1 MLNIHDAITRL
12 KSIGE
17 KRAQL
22 FSKLGVNT
30 IYDLLTFY
38 PRYYDDLTN
47 PAKIGETLPEQKYCI
62 KAKITAPVAEH
73 RIRKNMVIYKT
84 KASDDSGSV
93 NITIFNN
100 KYAAASLKMG
110 SEHLFYGRVTA
121 NFLQREMSAPE
132 VLPVSE
138 QIIRPVYR
146 QTDGI
151 SSRIIAYAVK
161 QALSDAEI
169 YESLPEDIIKKHGLV
184 NIKEAYKNIH
194 FPTSQRALDDARYRL
209 IFEELLTMQLG
220 IKLLGQSKSE
230 LNAPVVKIDYTR
242 EFFDKLPF
250 EPTSAQR
257 RAAAEA
263 VADMQTGIPMKR
275 LLQGDVGSGKTA
287 AAAAVCYT
295 CIKNGMQAAFMAPT
309 AILCEQHYRSFLKFF
324 RGTGVKSALLLGST
338 TAKEKKIIYEQ
349 LATGEID
356 FIVGTHALLNDNIV
370 FKNLGIVIT
379 DEQHR
384 FGVEQRAS
392 LISKGQNPH
401 LYVMSATPIPRTLSL
416 AIYGDLKV
424 SVLDEMPPGRTEIKT
439 YCISS
444 AIRERAYNYIKKHLD
459 KGLQA
464 YIICPLIEQGEDET
478 LVSAEEYAEK
488 IRRTSFR
495 NYSVGLMHGRLSA
508 KEKDAV
514 MGAFA
519 KGEIQLL
526 VSTTVIEVGVDV
538 PNAAVMLIE
547 NAERFGLSQLHQ
559 LRGRVGRGKAASCC
573 ILVTDNNSETT
584 KQRMKIMCS
593 TSDGFVIANEDLKL
607 RGPGEFFGNRQHG
620 LPSFKIAD
628 IIRDIDILKT
638 AQREA
643 EDIIKRDNTLSGASY
658 VQLKSNVAAL
668 FEQVGIDALN

>member
-1 MLNIHDAITRL
+1 
-12 KSIGE
+12 
-17 KRAQL
+17 
-22 FSKLGVNT
+22 
-30 IYDLLTFY
+30 
-38 PRYYDDLTN
+38 
-47 PAKIGETLPEQKYCI
+47 
-62 KAKITAPVAEH
+62 
-73 RIRKNMVIYKT
+73 
-84 KASDDSGSV
+84 
-93 NITIFNN
+93 
-100 KYAAASLKMG
+100 
-110 SEHLFYGRVTA
+110 
-121 NFLQREMSAPE
+121 
-132 VLPVSE
+132 
-138 QIIRPVYR
+138 
-146 QTDGI
+146 
-151 SSRIIAYAVK
+151 
-161 QALSDAEI
+161 
-169 YESLPEDIIKKHGLV
+169 
-184 NIKEAYKNIH
+184 
-194 FPTSQRALDDARYRL
+194 
-209 IFEELLTMQLG
+209 
-220 IKLLGQSKSE
+220 
-230 LNAPVVKIDYTR
+230 
-242 EFFDKLPF
+242 
-250 EPTSAQR
+250 
-257 RAAAEA
+257 
-263 VADMQTGIPMKR
+263 
-275 LLQGDVGSGKTA
+275 
-287 AAAAVCYT
+287 
-295 CIKNGMQAAFMAPT
+295 MAPT

-338 TAKEKKIIYEQ
+338 PAKEKKIIYEQ
-349 LATGEID
+349 LTTGEID
-356 FIVGTHALLNDNIV
+356 FIVGTHALLNNNIV

-464 YIICPLIEQGEDET
+464 YIICPLIEQGEDEN

>member
-1 MLNIHDAITRL
+1 MLNINDSITKL

-47 PAKIGETLPEQKYCI
+47 PVNIGETLPEQKYCI

-84 KASDDSGSV
+84 KASDGSGSV

-169 YESLPEDIIKKHGLV
+169 HESLPEDIIKKHRLT

-194 FPTSQRALDDARYRL
+194 FPASQGALDDARYRL

-220 IKLLGQSKSE
+220 IKLIGQPKSE

-263 VADMQTGIPMKR
+263 VADMQTGVPMKR

-324 RGTGVKSALLLGST
+324 RGTGIKSALLLGSA

-356 FIVGTHALLNDNIV
+356 FIVGTHALLNDNIM
-370 FKNLGIVIT
+370 FRNLGIVIT

-464 YIICPLIEQGEDET
+464 YIICPLIEQGEDES

-514 MGAFA
+514 MNAFA
-519 KGEIQLL
+519 KGDIQLL
-526 VSTTVIEVGVDV
+526 VSTTVVEVGVDV

-559 LRGRVGRGKAASCC
+559 LRGRVGRGEAESCC
-573 ILVTDNNSETT
+573 ILVTDNKSETT

-638 AQREA
+638 AQHEA
-643 EDIIKRDNTLSGASY
+643 EDIIKRDNTLSGALY
-658 VQLKSNVAAL
+658 VQLKSNVEAL
-668 FEQVGIDALN
+668 FEQVGLEALN

>member
-1 MLNIHDAITRL
+1 MLNINDSITKL

-47 PAKIGETLPEQKYCI
+47 PVNIGETLPEQKYCI

-84 KASDDSGSV
+84 KASDGSGSV

-146 QTDGI
+146 QTDGF

-169 YESLPEDIIKKHGLV
+169 HESLPEDIIKKHRLT

-194 FPTSQRALDDARYRL
+194 FPASQGALDDARYRL

-220 IKLLGQSKSE
+220 IKLIGQPKSE

-263 VADMQTGIPMKR
+263 VADMQTGVPMKR

-324 RGTGVKSALLLGST
+324 RGTGIKSALLLGSA

-356 FIVGTHALLNDNIV
+356 FIVGTHALLNDNIM
-370 FKNLGIVIT
+370 FRNLGIVIT

-464 YIICPLIEQGEDET
+464 YIICPLIEQGEDES

-514 MGAFA
+514 MNAFA
-519 KGEIQLL
+519 KGDIQLL
-526 VSTTVIEVGVDV
+526 VSTTVVEVGVDV

-559 LRGRVGRGKAASCC
+559 LRGRVGRGEAESCC
-573 ILVTDNNSETT
+573 ILVTDNKSETT

-638 AQREA
+638 AQHEA
-643 EDIIKRDNTLSGASY
+643 EDIIKRDNTLSGALY
-658 VQLKSNVAAL
+658 VQLKSNVEAL
-668 FEQVGIDALN
+668 FEQVGIEALN

>member
-1 MLNIHDAITRL
+1 MLNINDSITKL

-47 PAKIGETLPEQKYCI
+47 PVNIGETLPEQKYCI

-84 KASDDSGSV
+84 KASDGSGSV

-169 YESLPEDIIKKHGLV
+169 HESLPEDIIKKHRLT

-194 FPTSQRALDDARYRL
+194 FPASQGALDDARYRL

-220 IKLLGQSKSE
+220 IKLIGQPKSE

-263 VADMQTGIPMKR
+263 VADMQTGVPMKR

-324 RGTGVKSALLLGST
+324 RGTGIKSALLLGSA

-356 FIVGTHALLNDNIV
+356 FIVGTHALLNDNIM
-370 FKNLGIVIT
+370 FRNLGIVIT

-464 YIICPLIEQGEDET
+464 YIICPLIEQGEDES

-508 KEKDAV
+508 IEKDAV
-514 MGAFA
+514 MNAFA
-519 KGEIQLL
+519 KGDIQLL
-526 VSTTVIEVGVDV
+526 VSTTVVEVGVDV

-559 LRGRVGRGKAASCC
+559 LRGRVGRGEAESCC
-573 ILVTDNNSETT
+573 ILVTDNKSETT

-638 AQREA
+638 AQHEA
-643 EDIIKRDNTLSGASY
+643 EDIIKRDNTLSGALY
-658 VQLKSNVAAL
+658 VQLKSNVEAL
-668 FEQVGIDALN
+668 FEQVGIEALN

>member
-1 MLNIHDAITRL
+1 MFNIYDDITRL

-30 IYDLLTFY
+30 ISDLLTFY
-38 PRYYDDLTN
+38 PRHYDDLTK
-47 PAKIGETLPEQKYCI
+47 PVKIGETLPEQKYCI
-62 KAKITAPVAEH
+62 KAKITSPVEEH

-84 KASDDSGSV
+84 KASDESGSI

-100 KYAAASLKMG
+100 KYAAAALRIG
-110 SEHLFYGRVTA
+110 SEHLFYGRVTV

-138 QIIRPVYR
+138 QIIRPAYR
-146 QTDGI
+146 QTEGL
-151 SSRIIAYAVK
+151 SSKIIAYVVK
-161 QALSDAEI
+161 QAMNNTSIDEL
-169 YESLPEDIIKKHGLV
+169 LPSDIIQKHGLIG
-184 NIKEAYKNIH
+184 IKEAYENIH
-194 FPTSQRALDDARYRL
+194 FPASQRMLEDARRRL
-209 IFEELLTMQLG
+209 IFDELLTMQLG
-220 IKLLGQSKSE
+220 IKLLSQSNSNLRSPTVKS
-230 LNAPVVKIDYTR
+230 DYTH
-242 EFFDKLPF
+242 EFFDMLPF
-250 EPTSAQR
+250 NPTSAQR

-263 VADMQTGIPMKR
+263 VDDMRTGKPMKR

-287 AAAAVCYT
+287 VAAAVCYT
-295 CIKNGMQAAFMAPT
+295 CIKCGMQAAFMAPT
-309 AILCEQHYRSFLKFF
+309 AILCEQHYRSFMKFF

-338 TAKEKKIIYEQ
+338 PAKEKKMIYEQ
-349 LATGEID
+349 LSTGEID
-356 FIVGTHALLNDNIV
+356 FIVGTHALLNDNIA

-392 LISKGQNPH
+392 LISKGNNPH

-416 AIYGDLKV
+416 AIYGDLNV
-424 SVLDEMPPGRTEIKT
+424 SVLDEMPPGRTEVKT

-464 YIICPLIEQGEDET
+464 YIICPLIEQGDDEN
-478 LVSAEEYAEK
+478 LVSAEDYAEK
-488 IRRTSFR
+488 IKRTSFK

-514 MGAFA
+514 MSAFA
-519 KGEIQLL
+519 RGDIQLL
-526 VSTTVIEVGVDV
+526 VSTTVVEVGVDV
-538 PNAAVMLIE
+538 PNAAVMMIE

-559 LRGRVGRGKAASCC
+559 LRGRVGRGKAKSCC
-573 ILVTDNNSETT
+573 ILVTDNQNEMT

-593 TSDGFVIANEDLKL
+593 TSDGFIIANEDLKL

-628 IIRDIDILKT
+628 IVRDISLLKESQRQAEDILK
-638 AQREA
+638 
-643 EDIIKRDNTLSGASY
+643 RDETLSSKSY
-658 VQLKSNVAAL
+658 AALKTNVATL
-668 FEQVGIDALN
+668 FEQVGIGALN

>member
-1 MLNIHDAITRL
+1 MLNINDSITKL

-47 PAKIGETLPEQKYCI
+47 PVNIGETLPEQKYCI

-84 KASDDSGSV
+84 KASDGSGSV

-169 YESLPEDIIKKHGLV
+169 HESLPEDIIKKHRLT

-194 FPTSQRALDDARYRL
+194 FPASQGALDDARYRL

-220 IKLLGQSKSE
+220 IKLIGQPKSE

-263 VADMQTGIPMKR
+263 VADMQTGVPMKR

-324 RGTGVKSALLLGST
+324 RGTGIKSALLLGSA

-356 FIVGTHALLNDNIV
+356 FIVGTHALLNDNIM
-370 FKNLGIVIT
+370 FRNLGIVIT

-464 YIICPLIEQGEDET
+464 YIICPLIEQGEDES

-514 MGAFA
+514 MNAFA
-519 KGEIQLL
+519 KGDIQLL
-526 VSTTVIEVGVDV
+526 VSTTVVEVGVDV

-559 LRGRVGRGKAASCC
+559 LRGRVGRGEDESCC
-573 ILVTDNNSETT
+573 ILVTDNKSETT

-638 AQREA
+638 AQHEA
-643 EDIIKRDNTLSGASY
+643 EDIIKRDNTLSGALY
-658 VQLKSNVAAL
+658 VQLKSNVEAL
-668 FEQVGIDALN
+668 FEQVGIEALN

>member
-1 MLNIHDAITRL
+1 MLNINDSITKL

-47 PAKIGETLPEQKYCI
+47 PVNIGETLPEQKYCI

>member
-1 MLNIHDAITRL
+1 MLNINDSITKL

-47 PAKIGETLPEQKYCI
+47 PVNIGETLPEQKYCI

-84 KASDDSGSV
+84 KASDGSGSV

-169 YESLPEDIIKKHGLV
+169 HESLPEDIIKKHRLT

-194 FPTSQRALDDARYRL
+194 FPASQGALDDARYRL

-220 IKLLGQSKSE
+220 IKLIGQPKSE

-263 VADMQTGIPMKR
+263 VADMQTGVPMKR

-324 RGTGVKSALLLGST
+324 RGTGIKSALLLGSA

-356 FIVGTHALLNDNIV
+356 FIVGTHALLNDNIM
-370 FKNLGIVIT
+370 FRNLGIVIT

-401 LYVMSATPIPRTLSL
+401 LYVMSETPIPRTLSL

-464 YIICPLIEQGEDET
+464 YIICPLIEQGEDES

-514 MGAFA
+514 MNAFA
-519 KGEIQLL
+519 KGDIQLL
-526 VSTTVIEVGVDV
+526 VSTTVVEVGVDV

-559 LRGRVGRGKAASCC
+559 LRGRVGRGEDESCC
-573 ILVTDNNSETT
+573 ILVTDNKSETT

-638 AQREA
+638 AQHEA
-643 EDIIKRDNTLSGASY
+643 EDIIKRDNTLSGALY
-658 VQLKSNVAAL
+658 VQLKSNVEAL
-668 FEQVGIDALN
+668 FEQVGIEALN

>member
-47 PAKIGETLPEQKYCI
+47 PVNIGETLPEQKYCI

-295 CIKNGMQAAFMAPT
+295 CIKNGMQAVFMAPT

-464 YIICPLIEQGEDET
+464 YIICPLIEQGEDEN

>member
-1 MLNIHDAITRL
+1 MLNINDSITKL

-47 PAKIGETLPEQKYCI
+47 PVNIGETLPEQKYCI

-84 KASDDSGSV
+84 KASDGSGSV

-169 YESLPEDIIKKHGLV
+169 HESLPEDIIKKHRLT

-194 FPTSQRALDDARYRL
+194 FPASQGALDDARYRL

-220 IKLLGQSKSE
+220 IKLIGQPKSE

-263 VADMQTGIPMKR
+263 VADMQTGVPMKR

-324 RGTGVKSALLLGST
+324 RGTGIKSALLLGSA

-356 FIVGTHALLNDNIV
+356 FIVGTHALLNDNIM
-370 FKNLGIVIT
+370 FRNLGIVIT

-464 YIICPLIEQGEDET
+464 YIICPLIEQGEDES

-514 MGAFA
+514 MNAFA
-519 KGEIQLL
+519 KGDIQLL
-526 VSTTVIEVGVDV
+526 VSTTVVEVGVDV

-559 LRGRVGRGKAASCC
+559 LRGRVGRGEAESCC
-573 ILVTDNNSETT
+573 ILVTDNKSETT

-638 AQREA
+638 AQHEA
-643 EDIIKRDNTLSGASY
+643 EDIIKRDNTLSGALY

-668 FEQVGIDALN
+668 FEQVGIEALN

>member
-1 MLNIHDAITRL
+1 MLNINDSITKL

-47 PAKIGETLPEQKYCI
+47 PVNIGETLPEQKYCI

-84 KASDDSGSV
+84 KASDGSGSV

-110 SEHLFYGRVTA
+110 SEHLFYGRVMA

-169 YESLPEDIIKKHGLV
+169 YESLPENIIKKHGLV

-194 FPTSQRALDDARYRL
+194 FPASQGALDDARYRL

-230 LNAPVVKIDYTR
+230 MNAPVVKIDYTR

-263 VADMQTGIPMKR
+263 VADMQTGVPMKR

-338 TAKEKKIIYEQ
+338 PAKEKKIIYEQ
-349 LATGEID
+349 LTTGEID
-356 FIVGTHALLNDNIV
+356 FIVGTHALLNNNIV

-464 YIICPLIEQGEDET
+464 YIICPLIEQGEDEN

-514 MGAFA
+514 MSAFA
-519 KGEIQLL
+519 RGEIQLL

-573 ILVTDNNSETT
+573 ILVTDNKSETT

-643 EDIIKRDNTLSGASY
+643 EDIIKRDDTLSGASY

>member
-1 MLNIHDAITRL
+1 MLNINDSITKL

-47 PAKIGETLPEQKYCI
+47 PVNIGETLPEQKYCI

-84 KASDDSGSV
+84 KASDGSGSV

-169 YESLPEDIIKKHGLV
+169 HESLPEDIIKKHRLT

-194 FPTSQRALDDARYRL
+194 FPASQGALDDARYRL

-220 IKLLGQSKSE
+220 IKLIGQPKSE

-263 VADMQTGIPMKR
+263 VADMQTGVPMKR

-324 RGTGVKSALLLGST
+324 RGTGIKSALLLGSA

-356 FIVGTHALLNDNIV
+356 FIVGTHALLNDNIM
-370 FKNLGIVIT
+370 FRNLGIVIT

-464 YIICPLIEQGEDET
+464 YIICPLIEQGEDES

-514 MGAFA
+514 MNAFA
-519 KGEIQLL
+519 KGDIQLL
-526 VSTTVIEVGVDV
+526 VSTTVVEVGVDV

-559 LRGRVGRGKAASCC
+559 LRGRVGRGEAESCC
-573 ILVTDNNSETT
+573 ILVTDNKSETT

-638 AQREA
+638 AQHEA
-643 EDIIKRDNTLSGASY
+643 EDIIKRDNTLSGALY
-658 VQLKSNVAAL
+658 VQLKSNVEAL
-668 FEQVGIDALN
+668 FEQVGIEALN